1 MSDDGMR
8 DELKFPDAD
17 ERLDRD
23 SLGEPLES
31 LIREAYTPPD
41 AAAFPDMYWSGLETR
56 IMARIA
62 ADNDRGWWSELM
74 PWARIGLAAAAAI
87 FALAGIINQRM
98 EPREEVAYEA
108 VIEPDMTTASDDPI
122 AGQYL
127 TGDNDG
133 AALRYYLS
141 N

>member
-8 DELKFPDAD
+8 DELKFPDAG

-41 AAAFPDMYWSGLETR
+41 AAVFPDMYWSGLETR

-62 ADNDRGWWSELM
+62 ADNDRGWWSELL

-87 FALAGIINQRM
+87 FALAGIINRQM
-98 EPREEVAYEA
+98 EPRDEVAYEA
-108 VIEPDMTTASDDPI
+108 GIEPDMTTASDEPI

-127 TGDNDG
+127 TGDSDG